1 LATSASSGAGKSLSR
16 FAVAHTLFIH
26 LRLQFQIL
34 LAPIFLWGY
43 FLAGG
48 QPDLTFLV
56 AFIAF
61 HLCLYGGT
69 TAFNSYYDR
78 DEGPIGGL
86 EKPPPVVEA
95 LLPFSLI
102 IQGIGAVL
110 AALINLPFLIIYLV
124 IFIMGFAYS
133 HPRTRW
139 KGRPLGGL
147 ITVAIGQGVL
157 ASLGGWV
164 VANPNLASIDRLH
177 WLGLLAAAAITVGIY
192 PLTQIYQIDEDLA
205 RGDLTFAAW
214 VGPRGSFIYA
224 ISVLTLAAAALLFVI
239 LRLLGPLN
247 AGIVAL
253 FYLGLLAVIV
263 HWALTYDNTQIIANF
278 RRVMKIYMI
287 TSLGFIGFIGLH
299 LVGVLH

>member
-1 LATSASSGAGKSLSR
+1 LATSLSSGAGRSRSR
-16 FAVAHTLFIH
+16 FAIARTLLIH
-26 LRLQFQIL
+26 LRLNFQIL

-48 QPDLTFLV
+48 SFNFRFWI
-56 AFIAF
+56 AFVAF

-86 EKPPPVVEA
+86 EKPPPVVAA

-102 IQGIGAVL
+102 VQGIGAVM
-110 AALINLPFLIIYLV
+110 AALVNLPFLIIYV
-124 IFIMGFAYS
+124 IIFAMGFAYS
-133 HPRTRW
+133 HPRMRW
-139 KGRPLGGL
+139 KARPLGGL
-147 ITVAIGQGVL
+147 ATVAIGQGVL

-164 VANPNLASIDRLH
+164 AANPDLAAVETIH
-177 WLGLLAAAAITVGIY
+177 WLGLLAVSAVTVGFY
-192 PLTQIYQIDEDLA
+192 PLTQIYQIDEDLQ

-224 ISVLTLAAAALLFVI
+224 IGVLSTAAIMLIWVI
-239 LRLLGPLN
+239 FYLLGPLN
-247 AGIVAL
+247 ALVVGI
-253 FYLGLLAVIV
+253 FYGGLLAVIL
-263 HWALTYDNTQIIANF
+263 HWALRYDERAILANF
-278 RRVMKIYMI
+278 RRVMRIYQL

-299 LVGVLH
+299 LL